1 MTSQTSPQDTTEN
14 TPQRSTQETNGAAAV
29 VAQYIAAWNETDATV
44 RRVLVR
50 EVFADDAAY
59 ADPMFAARGHD
70 EVDAMIAGVHVAY
83 PGCRFVATGTPA
95 EHHDRLLWHWDLV
108 QPDGVT
114 PVAHGLD
121 VAVLAA
127 DGRLADVTGF
137 FDAA

>member
-1 MTSQTSPQDTTEN
+1 MTTQTP
-14 TPQRSTQETNGAAAV
+14 TPQADRAQAL
-29 VAQYIAAWNETDATV
+29 VAQYIATWNETDAAA
-44 RRVLVR
+44 RHALVR
-50 EVFADDAAY
+50 EVFADDTAY

-70 EVDAMIAGVHVAY
+70 EVDVMIAGVHSAY
-83 PGCRFVATGTPA
+83 PGCRFVATGSVE

-108 QPDGVT
+108 GPDGVT

-137 FDAA
+137 FHAA